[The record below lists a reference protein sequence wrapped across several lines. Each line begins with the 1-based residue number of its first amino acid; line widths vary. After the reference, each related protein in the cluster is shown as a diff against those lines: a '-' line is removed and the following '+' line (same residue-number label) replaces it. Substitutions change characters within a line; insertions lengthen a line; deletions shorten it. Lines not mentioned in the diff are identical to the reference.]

1 MTTFSYQDIH
11 TLCRNSSDEIK
22 TQYNPD
28 LILAVSGGGLIPA
41 RILRTYINVPIV
53 CVSMYS
59 YDDDSNTQRDII
71 VDQWVDL
78 SQHKNSKILIVDEV
92 DDTRNT
98 LHFLV
103 EKLINEENI
112 ESKNLGVFVVHNK
125 IKKKVTDNLNVSYY
139 KEGEEINDVWITYPW
154 DLK

>member
-1 MTTFSYQDIH
+1 MTTFSYHDIH
-11 TLCRNSSDEIK
+11 TLCRNSSDDIK
-22 TQYNPD
+22 SQFNPD

-41 RILRTYINVPIV
+41 RMLRTCIDVPII

-59 YDDDSNTQRDII
+59 YDDNTNTQRDII
-71 VDQWVDL
+71 INQWVDL

-103 EKLINEENI
+103 EKLINEDNI
-112 ESKNLGVFVVHNK
+112 APENLGVFVVHNK
-125 IKKKVTDNLNVSYY
+125 KKTKVTDELNISYY
-139 KEGEEINDVWITYPW
+139 KEGEEINDIWITYPW